1 MKTKQKKPRRGM
13 SLGTRIML
21 LLTAGVL
28 AASAVFMAAIAGE
41 TLRSRAHEAA
51 QMVER
56 AGLTL
61 MSEAESALLRKEE
74 RERSVAQSAAPAPR
88 SLQATSEPAHRPPV
102 TFTIAAAGAIH
113 APKPV
118 LSGAKMENGEY
129 DFSQVFS
136 GLGDALSGADL
147 AIATLETMTAGE
159 KKGYDGTNAPSALL
173 DALRSLG
180 VDVLSVGTEHALDK
194 GYDGLAVTISEM
206 TARGIAHTGA
216 AIEKARDP
224 GVVGSIEGV
233 QVAVLGFTYGL
244 SEEGEKAAS
253 AGEQEAVA
261 RLEMERMEQDIRMAR
276 AAGAEVLIVTPH
288 WGTKNKQETPESVR
302 KMALALAQAG
312 ADVILGT
319 HPNVVQGTERLTVT
333 RADGLEYE
341 TVVCYS
347 LGSLLSDARTEENTA
362 GMVAQMAITYD
373 PQTRRVTLGSLACVP
388 VYIAMQRED
397 GENVY
402 RVVDVE
408 NAQAM
413 SALTA
418 QQQEEAQNAARRVR
432 EITGQSRMEDE
443 GQG

>member
-1 MKTKQKKPRRGM
+1 MARRGRL
-13 SLGTRIML
+13 SPGTVLML
-21 LLTAGVL
+21 LLTALVVIGSIL
-28 AASAVFMAAIAGE
+28 FF
-41 TLRSRAHEAA
+41 
-51 QMVER
+51 
-56 AGLTL
+56 
-61 MSEAESALLRKEE
+61 ALLVGDDLYE
-74 RERSVAQSAAPAPR
+74 RTGEFVRTLAEDGLFDAEMLYLDIPEPTPVANLWLEDTPVPTAPPATPTPVPAP
-88 SLQATSEPAHRPPV
+88 V
-102 TFTIAAAGAIH
+102 TISIAAAGAVY
-113 APKPV
+113 APKAVRESAV
-118 LSGAKMENGEY
+118 LAAGY
-129 DFSQVFS
+129 DFDAVFA
-136 GLGDALSGADL
+136 GLGDTLSEADL

-224 GVVGSIEGV
+224 GVVGSLSGV

-244 SEEGEKAAS
+244 SEESEKAAS
-253 AGEQEAVA
+253 EGEQAAVA

-276 AAGAEVLIVTPH
+276 AAGAEVVIVTPH

-333 RADGLEYE
+333 RADGLKYE